1 MSSACSCERVTTP
14 HSIMRLPSEL
24 CGERQCVCVCV
35 FKKLASCAYLSTKRL
50 AFELESRRGPSHT
63 HRPLSL
69 HVRTHVLHVDS
80 RRYHPRGLRR
90 GPRRCR
96 RPRGR
101 RWCWRWSKEDRK
113 GGAVVGA
120 ARRPAGGDV
129 ELSRHRRGR
138 RDERRRLRTTM
149 SQLPMLMA
157 LLRTM
162 RSTWRSP
169 QA

>member
-1 MSSACSCERVTTP
+1 MSSACSCEDVATT
-14 HSIMRLPSEL
+14 HSIMRLSSEL
-24 CGERQCVCVCV
+24 CAGIASV
-35 FKKLASCAYLSTKRL
+35 FVFVCAYLASGRPYTATDIEFR
-50 AFELESRRGPSHT
+50 FELANSRAHAP
-63 HRPLSL
+63 P
-69 HVRTHVLHVDS
+69 
-80 RRYHPRGLRR
+80 PRILTPADYGA
-90 GPRRCR
+90 
-96 RPRGR
+96 RGR
-101 RWCWRWSKEDRK
+101 PGAVGGWRAWRWCWRWSKEDRK